1 MLSAVSS
8 YTKPK
13 VLTTITTFLHY
24 TPCFPVMLD
33 HQSGFMSPLGPAML
47 VPVGNIQSKG
57 LPSNGV
63 VGNGG
68 ASPPPLQRDDLKA
81 ALMQQVEYYFSKD
94 NLATDKYLCK

>member
-1 MLSAVSS
+1 MWLVSS
-8 YTKPK
+8 V
-13 VLTTITTFLHY
+13 VLDQPGY
-24 TPCFPVMLD
+24 
-33 HQSGFMSPLGPAML
+33 MSPMSPAML

-63 VGNGG
+63 LGNGG
-68 ASPPPLQRDDLKA
+68 VSPPPLQRDDLKA